1 MYVCVR
7 ACMCMCV
14 CARVC
19 ACLGACMSAF
29 FTEAGSLDQTQSSV
43 RASLARQLALG
54 ISSLL
59 SEAGVT
65 GRRH

>member
-1 MYVCVR
+1 MCARACVR
-7 ACMCMCV
+7 V
-14 CARVC
+14 
-19 ACLGACMSAF
+19 CLGACMSAF

-43 RASLARQLALG
+43 RVSLARQLALG